1 MIFSSAELGTPATG
15 GLRLW
20 LQLQIEHLFLL
31 AAEQRQDAM
40 RGQFVQRLAE
50 FEIVLELLA
59 LGLLAFSYRRDHQAA
74 RPHLLAQRA
83 DQIGIF
89 GKALDQNRARAVERR
104 GNIGHALLTID
115 ERGGDDLRIVLRL
128 GQQLLGQRLE
138 ASFLGDL
145 GLGAALRL
153 ERQIDIFQTPLAV
166 GRHDR
171 GFQRGIELALFAHR
185 LKNGGAAGFQFAQI
199 VQAFFQRA
207 QLRVIERAGDF
218 LAVARHERH
227 GRAAVE
233 QRHGRL
239 DLLLAD
245 TQLLRN
251 LSMNVYHAKSF

>member
-1 MIFSSAELGTPATG
+1 M
-15 GLRLW
+15 
-20 LQLQIEHLFLL
+20 QIEYLFLL
-31 AAEQRQDAM
+31 AAEQRQDAV
-40 RGQFVQRLAE
+40 RRQFVQRLAE
-50 FEIVLELLA
+50 FEIVLEFLA

-89 GKALDQNRARAVERR
+89 GETLDQNRARAVKR
-104 GNIGHALLTID
+104 GGDIGHALVTID
-115 ERGGDDLRIVLRL
+115 ERGGHSFRIVLRL
-128 GQQLLGQRLE
+128 RQQLLGQWLE
-138 ASFLGDL
+138 AGFLGDL

-153 ERQIDIFQTPLAV
+153 ERQIDIFQPALAV
-166 GRHDR
+166 GGHDR
-171 GFQRGIELALFAHR
+171 GFQRGIELALFADR
-185 LKNGGAAGFQFAQI
+185 FENGGAAVFQFAQI
-199 VQAFFQRA
+199 VQAFFQGA

-245 TQLLRN
+245 TEFLRN

>member
-1 MIFSSAELGTPATG
+1 
-15 GLRLW
+15 LRL
-20 LQLQIEHLFLL
+20 
-31 AAEQRQDAM
+31 R
-40 RGQFVQRLAE
+40 
-50 FEIVLELLA
+50 
-59 LGLLAFSYRRDHQAA
+59 
-74 RPHLLAQRA
+74 
-83 DQIGIF
+83 
-89 GKALDQNRARAVERR
+89 
-104 GNIGHALLTID
+104 
-115 ERGGDDLRIVLRL
+115 
-128 GQQLLGQRLE
+128 QQLLGQRLE
-138 ASFLGDL
+138 AGFLGDL

-171 GFQRGIELALFAHR
+171 GFQCGIELALFAHR
-185 LKNGGAAGFQFAQI
+185 LKNGGAAGFQLAQI